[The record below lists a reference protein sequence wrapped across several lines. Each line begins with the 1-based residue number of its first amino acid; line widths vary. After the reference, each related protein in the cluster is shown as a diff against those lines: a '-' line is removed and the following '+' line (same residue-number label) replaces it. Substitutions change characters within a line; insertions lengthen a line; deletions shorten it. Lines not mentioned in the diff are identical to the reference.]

1 MIKRIAILCTVLLL
15 AMTACSVWR
24 SIKDRYQ
31 PYRMVGKSEGKTLV
45 EFTFD
50 APSAE
55 SVHLAGSFNNW
66 TTPGATVPS
75 GETKNIPIEFKKDP
89 LSGYWKVVFPI
100 APGKYPYKMII
111 NKTIWKEDGN
121 TLEKVD
127 DGYGGK
133 NSIVNVE

>member
-1 MIKRIAILCTVLLL
+1 MIKKAASIGLVLMLVL
-15 AMTACSVWR
+15 GACSVWR

-31 PYRMVGKSEGKTLV
+31 PYRMMGKSEGKTLV

-55 SVHLAGSFNNW
+55 SVHLAGAFNNW
-66 TTPGATVPS
+66 TTPGATVS
-75 GETKNIPIEFKKDP
+75 GGETKNVPIEFKRDP
-89 LSGYWKVVFPI
+89 QTGYWKVVWAI

-111 NKTIWKEDGN
+111 NKTIWKEDSN